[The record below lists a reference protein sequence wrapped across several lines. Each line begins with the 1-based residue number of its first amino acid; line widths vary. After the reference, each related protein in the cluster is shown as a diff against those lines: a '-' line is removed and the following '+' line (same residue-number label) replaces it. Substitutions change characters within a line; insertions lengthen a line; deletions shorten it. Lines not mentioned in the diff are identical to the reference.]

1 MFLDVALNKF
11 YKDTDCICFDGLY
24 ENTVNEVIEKYNNAG
39 LSITINNFCYPIK
52 KDKNVDLELDELNYN
67 KQLGSFR
74 SSIESYFAN
83 FGKKFKRFDAQHK
96 VRITDN
102 ELYNIQLKLAIVL
115 SNIKEFT
122 DLANIKETNYYKKWM
137 DVDYDYIFTG
147 LNIGRNTEDL
157 NDLTNKT
164 KYKLENMNN
173 IKNHQNNIL
182 NGLVSA
188 INNDNDIIMCDN
200 IINKFPDLSKNS
212 KNNIENRSENDK
224 TYEIQYIIKHKGSTE
239 NR

>member
-1 MFLDVALNKF
+1 MNNYDNIFLDVALNKF

-52 KDKNVDLELDELNYN
+52 KDKNVNIELDELNYN

-83 FGKKFKRFDAQHK
+83 FGERFKRFNALHK

-102 ELYNIQLKLAIVL
+102 ELYNVQLKLAIAL

-122 DLANIKETNYYKKWM
+122 VLANIKETNYYKKWM
-137 DVDYDYIFTG
+137 DADYDYIFTG

-182 NGLVSA
+182 NGLVSV
-188 INNDNDIIMCDN
+188 INNDNDIIMSDN

-212 KNNIENRSENDK
+212 KNNIEIDQKMIRPMKFN
-224 TYEIQYIIKHKGSTE
+224 IL
-239 NR
+239 